1 MRPDVLV
8 GPSPW
13 VIEQFGDIVAAEL
26 WTRVPEALSTAID
39 REVHAHPAM
48 TQTTER
54 ILANPRWPLPYEE
67 LVLFLGTLP
76 GAEIISVPKSVYQ
89 LVVINGRVVVPWCY
103 GQSAQTSMRDVEVGR
118 SFGRL
123 ARELLRRFGPPW
135 RRSQSEAPLPLDA
148 VDEREVAKICA
159 AIAKIEPRPEVVIA
173 GYAGAAN
180 LGLLRA
186 CLGEIKSTDNGF
198 LNWSHLDDLPLPP
211 PVIPRRRA
219 PAFPVSISD

>member
-1 MRPDVLV
+1 MRPDVLI

-13 VIEQFGDIVAAEL
+13 MVEQFGDKVAAEL

-39 REVHAHPAM
+39 REVNAHPA
-48 TQTTER
+48 TAQTTER
-54 ILANPRWPLPYEE
+54 VLANPRWPLPYEE

-76 GAEIISVPKSVYQ
+76 GAEIIGVPKSVYQ
-89 LVVINGRVVVPWCY
+89 LIVINGHVVVPWCF
-103 GQSAQTSMRDVEVGR
+103 GQSANASMRDAEVGR

-135 RRSQSEAPLPLDA
+135 KRSQAEMPLPLDA
-148 VDEREVAKICA
+148 VDEREVSKICA
-159 AIAKIEPRPEVVIA
+159 AITAIDPKIEVVIA
-173 GYAGAAN
+173 GFAGAPN

-186 CLGEIKSTDNGF
+186 SLGEVKSTDNGS

-211 PVIPRRRA
+211 PVIPRPRRMQ
-219 PAFPVSISD
+219 FP

>member
-8 GPSPW
+8 GPSEW
-13 VIEQFGDIVAAEL
+13 VVEQFGDKVAAEI
-26 WTRVPEALSTAID
+26 WTRVPEALSTAIE
-39 REVHAHPAM
+39 REVTARPA
-48 TQTTER
+48 TAQAAER
-54 ILANPRWPLPYEE
+54 VLANPRWPLPYEE

-89 LVVINGRVVVPWCY
+89 LVLINGHVLVPWCY
-103 GQSAQTSMRDVEVGR
+103 GQSARVSMGDAEVGR

-135 RRSQSEAPLPLDA
+135 LRSQTEAPLPLDA

-159 AIAKIEPRPEVVIA
+159 AISRIEPRPDVVIA
-173 GYAGAAN
+173 GYAGAPN

-186 CLGEIKSTDNGF
+186 CLGEIKSTDNGT
-198 LNWSHLDDLPLPP
+198 LNWNHLADLPLPP
-211 PVIPRRRA
+211 PVIPRPRRMH
-219 PAFPVSISD
+219 FP

>member
-1 MRPDVLV
+1 MRPDVLI

-13 VIEQFGDIVAAEL
+13 VVEQFGEKVAVEL

-39 REVHAHPAM
+39 REINTHPA
-48 TQTTER
+48 TAQAAER
-54 ILANPRWPLPYEE
+54 VLANPRWPLPYEE

-89 LVVINGRVVVPWCY
+89 LVVINGNVIVPWCY
-103 GQSAQTSMRDVEVGR
+103 GQSARMSMRDAEVGR

-135 RRSQSEAPLPLDA
+135 RRSPAEPPLPLDA
-148 VDEREVAKICA
+148 VDEREVSKICA
-159 AIAKIEPRPEVVIA
+159 AIARIEPKPEVVLA
-173 GYAGAAN
+173 GWAGAPN

-186 CLGEIKSTDNGF
+186 CLGEVKSTDNGC
-198 LNWSHLDDLPLPP
+198 LNWSYIDDLPLPP
-211 PVIPRRRA
+211 PVIPRPRRMH
-219 PAFPVSISD
+219 FP

>member
-8 GPSPW
+8 GPSEW
-13 VIEQFGDIVAAEL
+13 VVEQFGDKVAAEV
-26 WTRVPEALSTAID
+26 WTRVPEALSTAIE
-39 REVHAHPAM
+39 REVTARPA
-48 TQTTER
+48 TAQAAER
-54 ILANPRWPLPYEE
+54 VLANPRWALPYEE

-89 LVVINGRVVVPWCY
+89 LVLINGHVLVPWCY
-103 GQSAQTSMRDVEVGR
+103 GQSARMSMGDAEVGR

-135 RRSQSEAPLPLDA
+135 RRSQTETPLPLDA

-159 AIAKIEPRPEVVIA
+159 AILRIEPRPDVVIA
-173 GYAGAAN
+173 GYAGAPN

-186 CLGEIKSTDNGF
+186 CLGEIKSTDNGT
-198 LNWSHLDDLPLPP
+198 LNWSHLADLPLPP
-211 PVIPRRRA
+211 PVIPRPRRMH
-219 PAFPVSISD
+219 FP

>member
-8 GPSPW
+8 GPSDW
-13 VIEQFGDIVAAEL
+13 LIEEFGDKIADEL
-26 WTRVPEALSTAID
+26 WTRVPEALNTAIE

-48 TQTTER
+48 TQTMER
-54 ILANPRWPLPYEE
+54 VLANPRWPLPYEE

-89 LVVINGRVVVPWCY
+89 LVLVNGHVVVPWCY
-103 GQSAQTSMRDVEVGR
+103 GQSAQVSMRDAQVGR

-123 ARELLRRFGPPW
+123 ARELLRWFGPSW
-135 RRSQSEAPLPLDA
+135 RRSGVEAPLPLDA

-159 AIAKIEPRPEVVIA
+159 AIAKIEPKPQVVIA
-173 GYAGAAN
+173 GYAGAPHV
-180 LGLLRA
+180 GLLRT
-186 CLGEIKSTDNGF
+186 CLGEVKSTDNGS

-211 PVIPRRRA
+211 PAIPRPRRMQ
-219 PAFPVSISD
+219 FP